1 MSKTVQQKTN
11 YEGFPKPGEL
21 IEIRGAHDLEAS
33 DRAVLNI
40 LYRHAHNSGR
50 ISDIGA
56 DWDIPLKDLRIS
68 NKNNNSYV
76 IDTLNRL
83 MKVVVK
89 VAYKSSEGDEHVLLT
104 HLFDFFDVPTNEG
117 NTISVLKYGIPRK
130 LQPILSQSSHWGR
143 IKAEVVCAM
152 TSKYAMQLYEIIQL
166 RANMEKCVETFTLD
180 QFRQIMNVPPN
191 TYSRGHDLVK
201 YVIEPAIL
209 EVNGVSDMGVDL
221 QPRRKHAKAQIYEV
235 AMSWWKK
242 EGDEF
247 RSALRE
253 RQRSK
258 IGRMARLRGTVEKI
272 EF

>member
-1 MSKTVQQKTN
+1 MAKSTQQKTN
-11 YEGFPKPGEL
+11 FDGFPKPGEL
-21 IEIRGAHDLEAS
+21 IEIRGAHELEAS
-33 DRAVLNI
+33 DRAVLNL

-56 DWDIPLKDLRIS
+56 DWHIPLKDLRIS

-76 IDTLNRL
+76 VESLNRL
-83 MKVVVK
+83 MRVVVR
-89 VAYKSSEGDEHVLLT
+89 VAYKEADGSDHVLLT
-104 HLFDFFDVPTNEG
+104 HLFDFFDIPINEG
-117 NTISVLKYGIPRK
+117 NAASILKYGIPRK

-152 TSKYAMQLYEIIQL
+152 TSKYAMQLYEVIQL
-166 RANMEKCVETFTLD
+166 RANMERCVEVFTLE

-209 EVNGVSDMGVDL
+209 EVNGVSDMGVDI

-242 EGDEF
+242 EGEEF
-247 RSALRE
+247 RSALKE

-258 IGRMARLRGTVEKI
+258 IGRMARLRGTVDI
-272 EF
+272 IN